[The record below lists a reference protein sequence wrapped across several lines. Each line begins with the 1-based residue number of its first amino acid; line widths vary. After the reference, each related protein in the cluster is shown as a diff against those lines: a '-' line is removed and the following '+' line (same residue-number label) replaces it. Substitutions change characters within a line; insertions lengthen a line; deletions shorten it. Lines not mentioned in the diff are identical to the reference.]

1 MRLKPHILL
10 PAIYVFLEVGLFAG
24 CFATIG
30 HGDVCAYAYY
40 LLFPAAFV
48 VPEIYVIG
56 LLLSFA
62 LNILL
67 YAVIGWLLETFLL
80 GQKRKK
86 L

>member
-1 MRLKPHILL
+1 MRLQPHILL
-10 PAIYVFLEVGLFAG
+10 PVIYAFLEVVLIGG

-30 HGDVCAYAYY
+30 HGAVCAYAYY
-40 LLFPAAFV
+40 LLFPALFV
-48 VPEIYVIG
+48 VRNLEVVG
-56 LLLSFA
+56 LLLAFA